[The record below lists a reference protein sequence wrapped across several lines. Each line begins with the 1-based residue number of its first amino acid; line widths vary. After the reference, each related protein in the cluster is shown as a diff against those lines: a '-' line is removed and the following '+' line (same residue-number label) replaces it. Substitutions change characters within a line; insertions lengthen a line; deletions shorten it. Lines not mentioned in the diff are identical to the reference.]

1 MGVGPCDALRQLLL
15 HRDSRRSVK
24 AVFLAHFPV
33 QENGGVPASP
43 LASSAMSM
51 AFLRDTMGVNT
62 SNAAVC
68 VDLWP
73 HILDANNAGEPSAAK
88 SAKRAGAGAPSAL
101 KRGMRPAGGLG
112 HHALDNNSPKRS
124 SSRSLSCTYTPL
136 LNRRIVT
143 GDAATLHI
151 VACAQA
157 PSQGGTCHDA
167 LPRHSVTFDQKI
179 CN

>member
-73 HILDANNAGEPSAAK
+73 HILDANKGGPSANAELNATAK
-88 SAKRAGAGAPSAL
+88 AQD
-101 KRGMRPAGGLG
+101 
-112 HHALDNNSPKRS
+112 ALDSYARCVWEVVA
-124 SSRSLSCTYTPL
+124 RLAALCDCEL
-136 LNRRIVT
+136 VT
-143 GDAATLHI
+143 LGKLAW
-151 VACAQA
+151 VAR
-157 PSQGGTCHDA
+157 P
-167 LPRHSVTFDQKI
+167 PNKWE
-179 CN
+179 